1 MPLAPT
7 RLLAATALAAAC
19 LAAVP
24 ATAGSIEEGKGIY
37 NTYCLICHGP
47 KMMNTGAR
55 AYDLRKFP
63 LDQHQ
68 RFVISVREGKK
79 KMPAWG
85 DVLDDQQIEHLWAYV
100 KTRGK

>member
-1 MPLAPT
+1 M
-7 RLLAATALAAAC
+7 LAAALVAAGC
-19 LAAVP
+19 LTAQAV
-24 ATAGSIEEGKGIY
+24 AAGSAEEGKGIY

-68 RFVISVREGKK
+68 RFVVSVKKGKK

-85 DVLDDQQIEHLWAYV
+85 DVLNDDQIEHLWAYM
-100 KTRGK
+100 KTRGKL